1 MRNMFVKALSLG
13 AMALLTAGW
22 GSAAQAQSITGSSHD
37 LRLEVTSGPATA
49 QICVFCHTPHN
60 TTAPEAPLWNRN
72 PPAQDAGGWTM
83 YSSSTLDMTI
93 AAAPQGVSAG
103 CLSCHDGITAYDS
116 LINNPSALTAPGT
129 MGAANPL
136 AVGSGGDLSNDHPI
150 SITYDT
156 AADPDFNAAV
166 SGQVNGLPLYDA
178 PGGGVTFD
186 QVECGSCHNPHD
198 VTFGTFLRVSNQD
211 SALCLSC
218 HAK

>member
-37 LRLEVTSGPATA
+37 LRLEITSLPGTA

-83 YSSSTLDMTI
+83 YTSSTLDMTI

-103 CLSCHDGITAYDS
+103 RYPTDPHSRDCSRPLRGQIPGNPPNS
-116 LINNPSALTAPGT
+116 LHGFVATSELKL
-129 MGAANPL
+129 AA
-136 AVGSGGDLSNDHPI
+136 
-150 SITYDT
+150 
-156 AADPDFNAAV
+156 
-166 SGQVNGLPLYDA
+166 
-178 PGGGVTFD
+178 
-186 QVECGSCHNPHD
+186 
-198 VTFGTFLRVSNQD
+198 
-211 SALCLSC
+211 
-218 HAK
+218 